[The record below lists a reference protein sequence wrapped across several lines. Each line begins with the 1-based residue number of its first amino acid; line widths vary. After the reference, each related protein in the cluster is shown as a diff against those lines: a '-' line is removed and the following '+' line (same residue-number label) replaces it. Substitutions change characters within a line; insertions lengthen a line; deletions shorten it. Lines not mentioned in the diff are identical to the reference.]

1 MAKVSPIAWG
11 RTYRICEMDGVRNC
25 TLAVC
30 VAVRLDACDDAGEL
44 AVDLFDV
51 RAHAI
56 HTPHQSVDD
65 VLEVEAGHEV
75 ISDPK
80 SQAAD
85 LSGER
90 CLDLINLGAQCGN
103 GVAID
108 AALLLNLSGP
118 LNSGGVEP
126 AFRVGSKFGREFQ
139 RLLFM
144 SGSVVGYLFVER
156 CLYPLRPPP
165 GCQERTGYGE
175 DESGDSNPNGHR
187 PIRSNSHLAHRTNSH
202 YSLV

>member
-11 RTYRICEMDGVRNC
+11 GTYRICEMDGVRNC

-30 VAVRLDACDDAGEL
+30 VAVHLDACDDAVEL

-56 HTPHQSVDD
+56 HAPHQSVDD
-65 VLEVEAGHEV
+65 VLKVEAGHEV
-75 ISDPK
+75 VTDPK
-80 SQAAD
+80 SQATD

-90 CLDLINLGAQCGN
+90 CLDLINLGAQGGN

-118 LNSGGVEP
+118 LNSGGLET
-126 AFRVGSKFGREFQ
+126 ALRVGSKFGRELK
-139 RLLFM
+139 RLLFVR
-144 SGSVVGYLFVER
+144 GRIVRYLFVER

-165 GCQERTGYGE
+165 SSHERTSDGE
-175 DESGDSNPNGHR
+175 DERGNSNPNGHR